1 MKLNIDEKKRPV
13 VKSELLQVAEIVAK
27 DKEISQEEILQAM
40 EEAILPSAQL
50 RYGNK
55 KNLIV
60 NIDRFNGSINI
71 KWVRKVV
78 DKVNDEDT
86 EILLREA
93 KRFDVNAKVGDEIK
107 NKLPPIEFSRSMAS
121 TSRNI
126 IMQKIK
132 LAERNNQAKEFSNR
146 IGDIISGIV
155 NRVEYSEIII
165 DIGKTSGVIRKSEII
180 PNETFKMGDRIKVL
194 LCGLNKDPSMPLL
207 QLSRTHPDFL
217 KKLFAQEVPEVYDDI
232 IKIVSVARDP
242 GSKAKVAVM
251 TNDPNIDCIGAC
263 VGPKGVRV
271 QSVSE
276 ELKGEKIDIV
286 KWSDDI
292 ALFIVNS
299 LAPAKVTRVIID
311 ESEQKVD
318 AVVPNDQLSAAIGRR
333 GQNIRLASK
342 LTGWAINA
350 ITEEADL
357 ENRNKETSAIIKIF
371 EGGLDVDEIVAHV
384 LLNEGY
390 VSISE
395 IANSSIEELSSIEGF
410 DNDIANE
417 VQTRAKSYLENKKKA
432 LMELCK
438 EKKVSNDLM
447 NYELIRPELLEVLV
461 KAGILKLDD
470 LGNLSTDELLEIS
483 DGLLTKKEASTLILK
498 VREKWF
504 NTEE

>member
-1 MKLNIDEKKRPV
+1 MKLNIEEKKHPV
-13 VKSELLQVAEIVAK
+13 VKNELLQVAEIVAK

-50 RYGNK
+50 RYGNN

-71 KWVRKVV
+71 NWLRKVV
-78 DKVNDEDT
+78 DKVQDEDN
-86 EILLREA
+86 EILLIEA
-93 KRFDVNAKVGDEIK
+93 KKFDVNAKVGDSIK
-107 NKLPPIEFSRSMAS
+107 NKLPPIAFSRSMAS
-121 TSRNI
+121 TSRQI

-132 LAERNNQAKEFSNR
+132 TAERNNQAKEFSSR
-146 IGDIISGIV
+146 VGDIISGIV

-165 DIGKTSGVIRKSEII
+165 DIGKTSGVIRKSETI

-194 LCGLNKDPSMPLL
+194 LCGLNKDPSVPLL

-242 GSKAKVAVM
+242 GSKAKVAVT

-271 QSVSE
+271 QSISE

-292 ALFIVNS
+292 AVFIVNS
-299 LAPAKVTRVIID
+299 LSPAKVTRVIID

-357 ENRNKETSAIIKIF
+357 ENRNKETAAIIKNF
-371 EGGLDVDEIVAHV
+371 KENLDIDEIMAHV

-395 IANSSIEELSSIEGF
+395 IANSSIEELASIEGF
-410 DNDIANE
+410 DNDIAE
-417 VQTRAKSYLENKKKA
+417 EIQSRAASYLENKRKT
-432 LMELCK
+432 LFELCK
-438 EKKVSNDLM
+438 KKKVSNDLM
-447 NYELIRPELLEVLV
+447 NYELIRPELLEILV
-461 KAGILKLDD
+461 NAGILKLDD
-470 LGNLSTDELLEIS
+470 LGDLSTDELLEIS

-498 VREKWF
+498 VRERWF
-504 NTEE
+504 Q

>member
-1 MKLNIDEKKRPV
+1 MKLNIKENKHQV
-13 VKSELLQVAEIVAK
+13 MKSELLQVAEIVAK
-27 DKEISQEEILQAM
+27 DKEISREEILKAM

-50 RYGNK
+50 RYGNRK
-55 KNLIV
+55 HLIV
-60 NIDRFNGSINI
+60 NIDRFNGSIIIN
-71 KWVRKVV
+71 WVRTVV
-78 DKVNDEDT
+78 DEIKDEDN

-93 KRFDVNAKVGDEIK
+93 KRFDVNAKVGDKIK
-107 NKLPPIEFSRSMAS
+107 NKLPSIEFSRSMVAS
-121 TSRNI
+121 SRQI

-132 LAERNNQAKEFSNR
+132 TAERNNQIKEFQNR
-146 IGDIISGIV
+146 IGDIITGVV
-155 NRVEYSEIII
+155 NRVDYSEIII
-165 DIGKTSGVIRKSEII
+165 DIGKTSGIIRKSETI
-180 PNETFKMGDRIKVL
+180 PNEVFKMGDRIKVL

-276 ELKGEKIDIV
+276 ELKGEKIDII

-292 ALFIVNS
+292 AVFIVNS
-299 LAPAKVTRVIID
+299 LSPARVTRVIID
-311 ESEQKVD
+311 ETEQRVD

-357 ENRNKETSAIIKIF
+357 ENRNKETSYIIKLF
-371 EGGLDVDEIVAHV
+371 KENLDVDEIMAHV

-395 IANSSIEELSSIEGF
+395 IANSSIEELMSIDGF
-410 DNDIANE
+410 DSDIANE
-417 VQTRAKSYLENKKKA
+417 IQQRAMTYLENKKKA
-432 LMELCK
+432 LLELCK
-438 EKKVSNDLM
+438 EKNVSDDLM

-461 KAGILKLDD
+461 NAGILKLDD
-470 LGNLSTDELLEIS
+470 LGDLSTDELLEIS

-504 NTEE
+504 S

>member
-1 MKLNIDEKKRPV
+1 M
-13 VKSELLQVAEIVAK
+13 
-27 DKEISQEEILQAM
+27 
-40 EEAILPSAQL
+40 
-50 RYGNK
+50 
-55 KNLIV
+55 
-60 NIDRFNGSINI
+60 
-71 KWVRKVV
+71 RKVV
-78 DKVNDEDT
+78 DEIKDEDN

-93 KRFDVNAKVGDEIK
+93 KRFDINAKVGDEIK

-121 TSRNI
+121 TSRQI

-132 LAERNNQAKEFSNR
+132 IAERNNQAKEFSSR

-165 DIGKTSGVIRKSEII
+165 DIGKTSGVIRKSETI
-180 PNETFKMGDRIKVL
+180 PNEVFKMGDRIKVL

-232 IKIVSVARDP
+232 IKVVSVARDP
-242 GSKAKVAVM
+242 GSKAKVAVT

-263 VGPKGVRV
+263 VGPKGSRV
-271 QSVSE
+271 QAISE

-292 ALFIVNS
+292 AVFIVNS
-299 LAPAKVTRVIID
+299 LSPAKVTRVVID
-311 ESEQKVD
+311 ETEQKVD

-371 EGGLDVDEIVAHV
+371 KDGLDVDEIVAHV

-395 IANSSIEELSSIEGF
+395 IANSTVEELASIEGF
-410 DNDIANE
+410 DNDIATE
-417 VQTRAKSYLENKKKA
+417 IQSRAISYLENKKKA
-432 LMELCK
+432 LLELCK

-461 KAGILKLDD
+461 NAGILKLDD
-470 LGNLSTDELLEIS
+470 LGDLSTDELLEIS

-498 VREKWF
+498 VRENWF
-504 NTEE
+504 N

>member
-1 MKLNIDEKKRPV
+1 MKLSIDEKKRPV
-13 VKSELLQVAEIVAK
+13 IKSEILQVAEIVAK
-27 DKEISQEEILQAM
+27 DKEISQEEILKAM
-40 EEAILPSAQL
+40 EEAILPNAQL

-55 KNLIV
+55 KHLMV

-78 DKVNDEDT
+78 DKVEDEDN

-93 KRFDVNAKVGDEIK
+93 KKFDVNAKVGDEIK

-121 TSRNI
+121 TSRHI

-132 LAERNNQAKEFSNR
+132 LAERNNQIKEFSNR
-146 IGDIISGIV
+146 IGDIISGVV

-165 DIGKTSGVIRKSEII
+165 DIGKTSGVIRKSETI
-180 PNETFKMGDRIKVL
+180 PNEVFKMGDRIKVL
-194 LCGLNKDPSMPLL
+194 LCGLNTDPSMPLL

-242 GSKAKVAVM
+242 GSKAKVAVT

-292 ALFIVNS
+292 AMFIVNS
-299 LAPAKVTRVIID
+299 LSPAKVTRVIID

-350 ITEEADL
+350 ITEAEDV
-357 ENRNKETSAIIKIF
+357 ENKNKETLAIIKIF
-371 EGGLDVDEIVAHV
+371 KEGLDVDEMVAHV

-390 VSISE
+390 ISISE
-395 IANSSIEELSSIEGF
+395 IAHSSIEELSNIEGF
-410 DNDIANE
+410 DNDIATE
-417 VQTRAKSYLENKKKA
+417 IQHRASSYLESKKKA
-432 LMELCK
+432 LLELCK

-447 NYELIRPELLEVLV
+447 NYKLIRPELLEVLIN
-461 KAGILKLDD
+461 AGILKLDD
-470 LGNLSTDELLEIS
+470 LGDLSTDELLEIS
-483 DGLLTKKEASTLILK
+483 DGLLTKKEASTLILEIRK
-498 VREKWF
+498 KWF
-504 NTEE
+504 DNE

>member
-1 MKLNIDEKKRPV
+1 MKLNIEEKKHPV
-13 VKSELLQVAEIVAK
+13 IKSELLQVAEIVAK
-27 DKEISQEEILQAM
+27 DKEISQEEILKAM

-50 RYGNK
+50 KYGNK

-78 DKVNDEDT
+78 DEIKDEDN

-93 KRFDVNAKVGDEIK
+93 KKFNINAKVGDEIK

-121 TSRNI
+121 TSRQI

-132 LAERNNQAKEFSNR
+132 TAERNNQVKEFSSR

-165 DIGKTSGVIRKSEII
+165 DIGKTSGIIRKSETI
-180 PNETFKMGDRIKVL
+180 PNEVFKMGDRIKVL

-217 KKLFAQEVPEVYDDI
+217 KKLFAQEVPEVYDNI
-232 IKIVSVARDP
+232 IKVVSVARDP
-242 GSKAKVAVM
+242 GSKSKVAVT

-263 VGPKGVRV
+263 VGPKGSRV
-271 QSVSE
+271 QAISE
-276 ELKGEKIDIV
+276 ELKGEKIDVV

-292 ALFIVNS
+292 AMFIVNS
-299 LAPAKVTRVIID
+299 LSPAKVTRVVID
-311 ESEQKVD
+311 ETEQKVD

-357 ENRNKETSAIIKIF
+357 ENRNKETSSIIKIF
-371 EGGLDVDEIVAHV
+371 KDGLDVDEIVAHV

-390 VSISE
+390 VSITE
-395 IANSSIEELSSIEGF
+395 IASSTIEELASIEGF
-410 DNDIANE
+410 DNDIATE
-417 VQTRAKSYLENKKKA
+417 IHIRSISYLENKKKA
-432 LMELCK
+432 LLELCK

-461 KAGILKLDD
+461 KSDILTLND
-470 LGNLSTDELLEIS
+470 LGDLSTDELLEIS

-498 VREKWF
+498 VRENWF
-504 NTEE
+504 N

>member
-1 MKLNIDEKKRPV
+1 MKLNIGEKKHPV

-27 DKEISQEEILQAM
+27 DKEISKEEILKAM

-55 KNLIV
+55 KNLTV
-60 NIDRFNGSINI
+60 NIDRFTGVVTINWI
-71 KWVRKVV
+71 RTVV
-78 DKVNDEDT
+78 DEVKDEDN

-93 KRFDVNAKVGDEIK
+93 KKFNVNAHIGDEIH
-107 NKLPPIEFSRSMAS
+107 NKLPPIEFSRSMVAS
-121 TSRNI
+121 SRQI
-126 IMQKIK
+126 IMQRIKI
-132 LAERNNQAKEFSNR
+132 AERNNQAQEFANR
-146 IGDIISGIV
+146 IGDIITGVV

-165 DIGKTSGVIRKSEII
+165 DIGKTSGVIRKSETI
-180 PNETFKMGDRIKVL
+180 PNEVFKMGDRIKVL

-271 QSVSE
+271 QAVSE
-276 ELKGEKIDIV
+276 ELKGEKIDII

-292 ALFIVNS
+292 AVFIVNS
-299 LAPAKVTRVIID
+299 LSPAKVTRVIID
-311 ESEQKVD
+311 ETEQKVD

-350 ITEEADL
+350 ITEEADMA
-357 ENRNKETSAIIKIF
+357 NKNKETLAIIKLF
-371 EGGLDVDEIVAHV
+371 KENLDVDEIVAHV

-390 VSISE
+390 MSIGE
-395 IANSSIEELSSIEGF
+395 IANSDIEELTSIEGF
-410 DNDIANE
+410 DSDIANE
-417 VQTRAKSYLENKKKA
+417 IKNRAISYLDNKKKA
-432 LMELCK
+432 LLELCK
-438 EKKVSNDLM
+438 QKKVSNDLI
-447 NYELIRPELLEVLV
+447 NYELIRPELLEALV
-461 KAGILKLDD
+461 KAEILTLND
-470 LGNLSTDELLEIS
+470 LGDLSTDELLEIS

-504 NTEE
+504 L

>member
-1 MKLNIDEKKRPV
+1 MKLNIEEKKHPV
-13 VKSELLQVAEIVAK
+13 IKSELLQVAEIVAK
-27 DKEISQEEILQAM
+27 DKEISQEEILKAM

-50 RYGNK
+50 KYGNK

-78 DKVNDEDT
+78 DEIKDEDN

-93 KRFDVNAKVGDEIK
+93 KKFNINAKVGDEIK

-121 TSRNI
+121 TSRQI

-132 LAERNNQAKEFSNR
+132 TAERNIQVKEFSSR

-165 DIGKTSGVIRKSEII
+165 DIGKTSGIIRKSETI
-180 PNETFKMGDRIKVL
+180 PNEVFKMGDRIKVL

-217 KKLFAQEVPEVYDDI
+217 KKLFAQEVPEVYDNI
-232 IKIVSVARDP
+232 IKVVSVARDP
-242 GSKAKVAVM
+242 GSKSKVAVT

-263 VGPKGVRV
+263 VGPKGSRV
-271 QSVSE
+271 QAISE
-276 ELKGEKIDIV
+276 ELKGEKIDVV

-292 ALFIVNS
+292 AMFIVNS
-299 LAPAKVTRVIID
+299 LSPAKVTRVVID
-311 ESEQKVD
+311 ETEQKVD

-357 ENRNKETSAIIKIF
+357 ENRNKETSSIIKIF
-371 EGGLDVDEIVAHV
+371 KDGLDVDEIVAHV

-390 VSISE
+390 VSITE
-395 IANSSIEELSSIEGF
+395 IASSTIEELASIEGF
-410 DNDIANE
+410 DNDIATE
-417 VQTRAKSYLENKKKA
+417 IHIRSISYLENKKKA
-432 LMELCK
+432 LLELCK

-461 KAGILKLDD
+461 KSDILTLND
-470 LGNLSTDELLEIS
+470 LGDLSTDELLEIS

-498 VREKWF
+498 VRENWF
-504 NTEE
+504 N

>member
-1 MKLNIDEKKRPV
+1 MKLNIEEKKRPV

-55 KNLIV
+55 KHLIV
-60 NIDRFNGSINI
+60 NIDRFSGTINI
-71 KWVRKVV
+71 KWIRKVV
-78 DKVNDEDT
+78 NEVKDEDN

-93 KRFDVNAKVGDEIK
+93 KRFDVNVKVGDEIK

-121 TSRNI
+121 VSRQI
-126 IMQKIK
+126 IMKKIK
-132 LAERNNQAKEFSNR
+132 VAERNNQAKEFSNR
-146 IGDIISGIV
+146 IGDIITGVV

-165 DIGKTSGVIRKSEII
+165 DIGKTSGVIRKSETI
-180 PNETFKMGDRIKVL
+180 PNEVFKMGDRIKVL

-217 KKLFAQEVPEVYDDI
+217 RKLFAQEIPEVYDDI
-232 IKIVSVARDP
+232 IKVVSVARDP
-242 GSKAKVAVM
+242 GSKAKVAVT

-271 QSVSE
+271 QAVSE
-276 ELKGEKIDIV
+276 ELRGEKIDIV

-292 ALFIVNS
+292 AVFIVNS

-311 ESEQKVD
+311 ETEQKVD
-318 AVVPNDQLSAAIGRR
+318 AVVPSDQLSAAIGRR

-371 EGGLDVDEIVAHV
+371 KDGLDVDEIVAHV

-390 VSISE
+390 VSIGE
-395 IANSSIEELSSIEGF
+395 ISNSSIEELSNIEGF
-410 DNDIANE
+410 DNDIATEIKN
-417 VQTRAKSYLENKKKA
+417 RATLYLENKKKA
-432 LMELCK
+432 LLELCK
-438 EKKVSNDLM
+438 EKKVSNDLI

-461 KAGILKLDD
+461 KAGILKLND
-470 LGNLSTDELLEIS
+470 LGDLSTDELLDIS

-498 VREKWF
+498 VRENWF
-504 NTEE
+504 K